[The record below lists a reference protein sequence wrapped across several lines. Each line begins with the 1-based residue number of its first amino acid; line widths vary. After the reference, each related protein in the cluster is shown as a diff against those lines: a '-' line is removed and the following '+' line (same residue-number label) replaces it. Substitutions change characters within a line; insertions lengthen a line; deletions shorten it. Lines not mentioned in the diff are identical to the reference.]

1 MDNVETTFIQANGQL
16 IFRAD
21 KESENIY
28 FNSNVLNNSFW
39 LNQGVNENDLFKSF
53 KGEIVS
59 LKNINFILN
68 QMFEWDEG
76 QSIDLIIESNGKEKN
91 INTKLVKTYM
101 KAERIFEIPDSSK
114 FKKEIRESWLYK

>member
-1 MDNVETTFIQANGQL
+1 
-16 IFRAD
+16 
-21 KESENIY
+21 
-28 FNSNVLNNSFW
+28 
-39 LNQGVNENDLFKSF
+39 
-53 KGEIVS
+53 
-59 LKNINFILN
+59 
-68 QMFEWDEG
+68 MFEWDEG